1 MNNENQPQEDP
12 KWQALLARSA
22 PTFSGDATPPFGFVT
37 STLARLK
44 AQKKERDLLEFIG
57 LRALFTSLAVL
68 VAVVGFSVG
77 VQLQNRLDFDPG
89 FKSLIQVDDIPI
101 S

>member
-1 MNNENQPQEDP
+1 MNNANHPQEDK
-12 KWQALLARSA
+12 KWRALLAIST
-22 PTFSGDATPPFGFVT
+22 PTFSGDAAPPFGFVT
-37 STLARLK
+37 NTLARLK
-44 AQKKERDLLEFIG
+44 AEKKERDLLEFIG

-77 VQLQNRLDFDPG
+77 LQLQDRLDFDPG
-89 FKSLIQVDDIPI
+89 MKSLIQADDVPI